1 MKINLLI
8 LLFLFNSILI
18 TKAQFVENGEIE
30 FEVKTNLK
38 KTLGNDVWSENMK
51 DKLPN
56 FKTAFY
62 KYQFS
67 KNTSK
72 YQFDHW
78 ENKESVP
85 EMFRQSD
92 EKSIWFLDL
101 NKGSY
106 IIQKD
111 VFGSTFSIKDSL
123 KNIRW
128 KLTNENRIIAGY
140 NCRKAVGKIM
150 DSIYVFAFY
159 TEEITIPG
167 GPCTIHGLPG
177 MVLGMTIPRLYSS
190 WIATKVKIIKEEIVI
205 IEPTD
210 SKNIFTEQEALNT
223 VKEKMK
229 GWGDSNDDSGRW
241 INQLIWNLLL

>member
-1 MKINLLI
+1 M
-8 LLFLFNSILI
+8 
-18 TKAQFVENGEIE
+18 IE

-38 KTLGNDVWSENMK
+38 KTLGNDAWSENMK

-62 KYQFS
+62 KYRFS
-67 KNTSK
+67 KNTSI

-78 ENKESVP
+78 ENKESIP

-92 EKSIWFLDL
+92 EKSIWYVDF
-101 NKGSY
+101 NNQKY
-106 IIQKD
+106 ITQKD
-111 VFGSTFSIKDSL
+111 VFGSTFNIKDSL

-128 KLTNENRIIAGY
+128 KLSNENRIIAGF

-159 TEEITIPG
+159 SEEINISG

-177 MVLGMTIPRLYSS
+177 MILGMTIPRLYTS
-190 WIATKVKIIKEEIVI
+190 WMATKIDLNKMNSDIT
-205 IEPTD
+205 EPAE
-210 SKNIFTEQEALNT
+210 SKNVFTVDQAMGT

-241 INQLIWNLLL
+241 INQIIWNLLL